1 MMPLYELKRR
11 VKLKNEYI
19 IYIVAAFIGLIL
31 GVGGFY
37 YYKSNSQIQ
46 MTETQ
51 ANVVLGA
58 FYQSELCFRTGFH
71 ERTDK
76 ADLTDIV
83 YRVKVPTMED
93 GYSIKDGMLKR
104 DVLEAYIEDR
114 LSQGLKGLSQP
125 GAEEYVKGLCNSYV
139 EKAANV
145 KKQYK

>member
-1 MMPLYELKRR
+1 MKIEHKEMLQWVTGTIL
-11 VKLKNEYI
+11 
-19 IYIVAAFIGLIL
+19 IVASIL
-31 GVGGFY
+31 GY
-37 YYKSNSQIQ
+37 SYYKSNSPIL

-71 ERTDK
+71 ERKDK
-76 ADLTDIV
+76 ADLTDII

-104 DVLEAYIEDR
+104 DVLEAYLEQRI
-114 LSQGLKGLSQP
+114 SQGLKGLFQP
-125 GAEEYVKGLCNSYV
+125 GTEEYVKELCNGYV
-139 EKAANV
+139 EKAANI

>member
-1 MMPLYELKRR
+1 M
-11 VKLKNEYI
+11 KNEYV
-19 IYIVAAFIGLIL
+19 IYSVAAIIGLML

-37 YYKSNSQIQ
+37 YHKSNSPII

-71 ERTDK
+71 ERKDK
-76 ADLTDIV
+76 ADLTDII
-83 YRVKVPTMED
+83 YRVKVPTIED

-104 DVLEAYIEDR
+104 DVLEAYLEQRI
-114 LSQGLKGLSQP
+114 SQGLKGLSQP
-125 GAEEYVKGLCNSYV
+125 GAEEYVKNLCNGYA
-139 EKAANV
+139 EKAANI

>member
-1 MMPLYELKRR
+1 MKIEHEEILQW
-11 VKLKNEYI
+11 VTGTI
-19 IYIVAAFIGLIL
+19 LIFSSVL
-31 GVGGFY
+31 GY
-37 YYKSNSQIQ
+37 SYYKSNSPIQ

-58 FYQSELCFRTGFH
+58 FYQAELCFRTGFH

-76 ADLTDIV
+76 ADLTDII

-104 DVLEAYIEDR
+104 DIIEAYIEDR

-125 GAEEYVKGLCNSYV
+125 GAEEYVKNLCNGYV
-139 EKAANV
+139 EKAANI
-145 KKQYK
+145 KKQYN